1 MNEFPYDT
9 SYSPAIPVCEVTL
22 LVPSSGLRLT
32 LSAIIDTGADATII
46 PIPQLK
52 KIGARR
58 AYEARLRNQWGE
70 ARRVYLYV
78 VDMKIGGFSLP
89 GIYVVGDDRGDEC
102 VVGRNILNRL
112 KMLLDGPQESVQ
124 LLDGLQQGGSVR
136 AAVQP

>member
-58 AYEARLRNQWGE
+58 AYEARLRSQWGE
-70 ARRVYLYV
+70 ARAVKMYM
-78 VDMKIGGFSLP
+78 VDVTVEGMNFP
-89 GIYVVGDDRGDEC
+89 GIWVVGDEHSQET
-102 VVGRNILNRL
+102 VLGRNLLNR
-112 KMLLDGPQESVQ
+112 MSILLNGFKEQIEIVSY
-124 LLDGLQQGGSVR
+124 
-136 AAVQP
+136 

>member
-58 AYEARLRNQWGE
+58 AYEARLRSQWGE

-102 VVGRNILNRL
+102 V
-112 KMLLDGPQESVQ
+112 
-124 LLDGLQQGGSVR
+124 
-136 AAVQP
+136 